1 MAMWMVM
8 WKITTQM
15 TIYMTIYQMTGTN
28 DMGGVNNDD
37 GHGADFAEGIM
48 VIMNMLLKACNDLE
62 SDK

>member
-1 MAMWMVM
+1 MA
-8 WKITTQM
+8 
-15 TIYMTIYQMTGTN
+15 GTN